1 MSVGDTRFGI
11 KVSFEKLNATEKAG
25 DRLELA
31 RLLLDCLF
39 SKEEQGS
46 ISFHSLDPMKLSA
59 LRSNDMY
66 TVDEVDFNIA
76 FISVVHCILMFP
88 LKEGETSKETT
99 QRINRVLSDKC
110 RYQERRLPSSGL
122 W

>member
-1 MSVGDTRFGI
+1 MSVGDPRLGV
-11 KVSFEKLNATEKAG
+11 KVSFEKLNAAEKAG

-39 SKEEQGS
+39 SKAEQGS
-46 ISFHSLDPMKLSA
+46 ISFASLEPMKLNA

-66 TVDEVDFNIA
+66 TVDEVDFNNV
-76 FISVVHCILMFP
+76 FISVDHCILMFP
-88 LKEGETSKETT
+88 LKEGETSKGSM

-110 RYQERRLPSSGL
+110 RYQRMKTLK
-122 W
+122 